1 MKKGSRQTKPRAIKV
16 IAKKSRIRKAANE
29 KLEVNDT
36 VNQYRYDISATP
48 LLTPSEEFELARA
61 MSAGKRAH
69 TRLRRH
75 ANADQ
80 RARLTEIARKGD
92 VARRKLVQSNTRLV
106 LSIAK
111 KYRNWGVPL
120 SDLIQEGNLGLIHAA
135 DKFDYRRGFRFST
148 YATWWIRQSVTRAI
162 AEQGR
167 LIRLPVHLWEKVNRT
182 GQVARRLE
190 QELGREPTTKEV
202 AERIGTAPQ
211 KIEQLTKNSQHPLS
225 LEMRVGDEGDTPLG
239 EILADNIS
247 PDPFELA
254 FRNILRKDMKSIL
267 STLTPREERIMQLRF
282 GLTDGYAHTLDE
294 IGDELGFTR
303 ERIRQIEAEA
313 LRKIRRHNP
322 ALQNYIRN

>member
-1 MKKGSRQTKPRAIKV
+1 MKKDITQTKGRAIKV
-16 IAKKSRIRKAANE
+16 IKKSRMRKPANE

-48 LLTPSEEFELARA
+48 LLTPSEEMQLAKA
-61 MSAGKRAH
+61 MSAGQRAR
-69 TRLRRH
+69 TNLRRH

-92 VARRKLVQSNTRLV
+92 LARRKLVQANTRLV
-106 LSIAK
+106 MSIAK

-182 GQVARRLE
+182 GQVARKLE

-202 AERIGTAPQ
+202 AERVGTSPH
-211 KIEQLTKNSQHPLS
+211 KIEQLGKNSQHPLS

-239 EILADNIS
+239 EILADDIS
-247 PDPFELA
+247 PDPFEFA
-254 FRNILRKDMKSIL
+254 FHNILRKDMKSVL

-322 ALQNYIRN
+322 SLQNYIRN

>member
-1 MKKGSRQTKPRAIKV
+1 MKSGSKQTRPRRKVLSEKRQMRKPV
-16 IAKKSRIRKAANE
+16 TQN
-29 KLEVNDT
+29 LEITDS

-48 LLTPSEEFELARA
+48 LLTPSEEMNLAKAMSVGARA
-61 MSAGKRAH
+61 RKN
-69 TRLRRH
+69 LRRH
-75 ANADQ
+75 ANAAQ
-80 RARLTEIARKGD
+80 RARLTEMVRVGD
-92 VARRKLVQSNTRLV
+92 QARRKLVQANTRLV

-182 GQVARRLE
+182 GQVARKLE
-190 QELGREPTTKEV
+190 QELGRTPTTTEV
-202 AERIGTAPQ
+202 AEKIGTAPQ
-211 KIEQLTKNSQHPLS
+211 KIEQLEKNAQHPLS
-225 LEMRVGDEGDTPLG
+225 LEMRVGDEGDTALG
-239 EILADNIS
+239 EILADDIA

-254 FRNILRKDMKSIL
+254 FRDILRKDLKRVLATL
-267 STLTPREERIMQLRF
+267 SPREERIMQLRF
-282 GLTDGYAHTLDE
+282 GLTDGHAHTLDE

-303 ERIRQIEAEA
+303 ERIRQIETEA
-313 LRKIRRHNP
+313 LRKIRRHSP
-322 ALQNYIRN
+322 ALQNYLRN

>member
-1 MKKGSRQTKPRAIKV
+1 MKKVTRQIKPSVVKV
-16 IAKKSRIRKAANE
+16 ITRKNRTRKTHVE
-29 KLEVNDT
+29 KLEVSDT

-48 LLTPSEEFELARA
+48 LLTASEEVELAKA
-61 MSAGKRAH
+61 MSAGQRAH

-80 RARLTEIARKGD
+80 RARLAEIAHKGD
-92 VARRKLVQSNTRLV
+92 LARRQLVQANTRLV

-182 GQVARRLE
+182 GQVAQKLE
-190 QELGREPTTKEV
+190 QELGRQPTTKEV

-211 KIEQLTKNSQHPLS
+211 KIEQLSKNSQHPLS

-239 EILADNIS
+239 EILADTIS
-247 PDPFELA
+247 PDPFDLA
-254 FRNILRKDMKSIL
+254 FRNILRKDMKTIL
-267 STLTPREERIMQLRF
+267 SMLSPREERIMQLRF
-282 GLTDGYAHTLDE
+282 GLIDGHAHTLDE

-303 ERIRQIEAEA
+303 ERIRQIEVEA

-322 ALQNYIRN
+322 ALQYYLRN